1 MAVMQQL
8 SYLAERNPD
17 AAARISIVIDRAV
30 ERLASHPALGRSGRI
45 ASTRELVIA
54 GTPYIAVYQI
64 TSETVTILRLLHEA
78 QRWPD

>member
-17 AAARISIVIDRAV
+17 AAAMISIAIDRAV
-30 ERLASHPALGRSGRI
+30 ERLASHPALGRSRRI